1 VRSRSASALRDRWLK
16 EQPAKENEEMMGRTP
31 ALSLFVIAA
40 ATFSCSGP
48 VAVNLLEEAGS
59 APTAF
64 ELANATYSGIVDL
77 PVTLTDGRWEGEP
90 FVEGGASRPTVGLV
104 DSFILTGDLDQD
116 GHEETAALLWEN
128 SGGSG
133 NRVYLAVMARR
144 NGDIV
149 NFGTSMIGDRVQI
162 RSGAIDD
169 GRVTLDLIRAG
180 PEDAACCPT
189 EKALVTWVCGE
200 DGLSR
205 SADETTGTLS
215 IADLE
220 GHGWRL
226 IELGRGHSLPEG
238 IEISMVFRDDR
249 VSGNSGCNDYFA
261 GVTAPRPGEL
271 GFNGMGATRM
281 ACPEPL
287 MDLERHYLST
297 LAGASGYSFLA
308 GRLVLSCDTDEGPQ
322 ALVFTPWE
330 NPTGTPAEIRK

>member
-1 VRSRSASALRDRWLK
+1 MIVKKHAITMFLTA
-16 EQPAKENEEMMGRTP
+16 T
-31 ALSLFVIAA
+31 AA
-40 ATFSCSGP
+40 FSCGGP
-48 VAVNLLEEAGS
+48 AAVNSSVETGG

-64 ELANATYSGIVDL
+64 ELANATYSSIMDQ

-104 DSFILTGDLDQD
+104 DHFVLTGDLDKD
-116 GHEETAALLWEN
+116 GHEEAAVLLWES

-133 NRVYLAVMARR
+133 NRLFLAVMARR

-149 NFGTSMIGDRVQI
+149 TLGTSMIGDRVQI

-169 GRVTLDLIRAG
+169 GRIILDLIRAG

-189 EKALVTWVCGE
+189 QKALVTWALST

-205 SADETTGTLS
+205 IANETTGTLS
-215 IADLE
+215 LADLG
-220 GHGWRL
+220 GHEWTL
-226 IELGRGHSLPEG
+226 LELGRDQPLPEDV
-238 IEISMVFRDDR
+238 EISLVFKDDK
-249 VSGNSGCNDYFA
+249 VFGNSGCNSYFA
-261 GVTAPRPGEL
+261 GVVSPKPGEL

-297 LAGASGYSFLA
+297 LAGATSYTFLA
-308 GRLVLSCDTDEGPQ
+308 GRLVLSCETDAGSM
-322 ALVFTPWE
+322 ALVYTPQ
-330 NPTGTPAEIRK
+330 TDL